1 MHAVMPS
8 VRFCSAKSAVQ
19 QIQPESD
26 TETLLGTLGITT
38 TFQYQF
44 KVGIEW

>member
-8 VRFCSAKSAVQ
+8 VRFYSAKSAVQ

-26 TETLLGTLGITT
+26 TETFALTLAHWASLLRFNTN
-38 TFQYQF
+38 
-44 KVGIEW
+44 

>member
-26 TETLLGTLGITT
+26 TETLLGTWASLLPFNTI
-38 TFQYQF
+38 
-44 KVGIEW
+44 